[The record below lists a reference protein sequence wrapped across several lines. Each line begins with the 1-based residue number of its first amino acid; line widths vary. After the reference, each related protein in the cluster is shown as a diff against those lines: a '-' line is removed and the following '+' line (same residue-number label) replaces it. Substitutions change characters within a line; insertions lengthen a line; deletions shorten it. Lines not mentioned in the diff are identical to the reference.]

1 MPTYQKLRIIA
12 RTTFYIT
19 RISADADKPARRH
32 VIYIYNRV
40 GRCAAELLRIFYFQ
54 KGGRPPS
61 LVFVFSPFLWNIQ
74 ICAYFYVMQNLVKI
88 VRCAAELLRIL
99 YFQNG
104 GRPPSWIW
112 YDVIADHPGLVL
124 DGHIILLKLQVHR
137 VNILRDIEIF
147 KYLARLSWNGLFTPI
162 FGEFWGY
169 DGVPL
174 GFGYQRKGSKTRVLG
189 IPDGW
194 KSFKIG
200 LAVLSQHRRVT
211 DTQPPSQ
218 PSFHSKYRAT
228 KRRAGKNAIKIR
240 QNCVCPTL
248 SWRSYGHFAFSN
260 PIAASSVTFKFF
272 FHCAKMNLLFT
283 PTTSDTE

>member
-1 MPTYQKLRIIA
+1 MLI
-12 RTTFYIT
+12 FCE
-19 RISADADKPARRH
+19 ISRFLNTWPVCLEMAYSR
-32 VIYIYNRV
+32 
-40 GRCAAELLRIFYFQ
+40 
-54 KGGRPPS
+54 
-61 LVFVFSPFLWNIQ
+61 PFL
-74 ICAYFYVMQNLVKI
+74 
-88 VRCAAELLRIL
+88 
-99 YFQNG
+99 
-104 GRPPSWIW
+104 
-112 YDVIADHPGLVL
+112 
-124 DGHIILLKLQVHR
+124 
-137 VNILRDIEIF
+137 
-147 KYLARLSWNGLFTPI
+147 
-162 FGEFWGY
+162 EFWGY

-228 KRRAGKNAIKIR
+228 KRPAGKNAIKIR

-260 PIAASSVTFKFF
+260 PIAASSVTFKIFF
-272 FHCAKMNLLFT
+272 STALKWIYFLLPQQVTLNKFQSIHGCGPPSTKILVT
-283 PTTSDTE
+283 PQSIGLMKLEFGMYPQSMSTEWTHARTLRPWQSVRLDLWRLVLRGL